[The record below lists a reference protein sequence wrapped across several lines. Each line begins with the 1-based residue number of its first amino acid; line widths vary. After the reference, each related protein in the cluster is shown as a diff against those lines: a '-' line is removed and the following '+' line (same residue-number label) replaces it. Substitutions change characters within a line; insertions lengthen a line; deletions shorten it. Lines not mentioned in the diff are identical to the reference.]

1 MQTLPLPSHLS
12 PAVKK
17 KFIALKVSRKQVV
30 RFVYFYEENKSIKF
44 QTVKSKI
51 ATFLVIKLFLTQFI
65 TRPNLASSVA
75 KNVRRFFSVL
85 IFPETTSN
93 YYLYQNPF
101 KREDIMKGKLGTVR
115 HMKNCINFLRRHEI
129 CKFWDVYLS
138 HYPSP
143 ERVFW

>member
-1 MQTLPLPSHLS
+1 MARMQTLPLPSHLS

-51 ATFLVIKLFLTQFI
+51 ATFPVITLFLTQFI

-93 YYLYQNPF
+93 YCLYQNPF
-101 KREDIMKGKLGTVR
+101 KREDITKGKPE
-115 HMKNCINFLRRHEI
+115 RRHEI